1 MLCFRFF
8 VFLPLVPSKQGEM
21 ARTTFFFFAKSPV
34 LYLKQIENILATL
47 RDLLNK
53 CQVARVCRQ
62 LEYIDR

>member
-47 RDLLNK
+47 LNK